1 MILVPCSG
9 QNTQPVR
16 ALLAKTNDYKSL
28 LRLWPQRRGT
38 TISGHSAGEPLTVAT
53 TQGNYCQ
60 WPQRRGTT
68 VSGHNAGEPL
78 TVATTQ
84 GNHCQWPQHRGTTV
98 SGHTQGNYC
107 QWPQR
112 RGTTVSGHNAGE
124 LLSVATTQGNHC
136 QWPQRR
142 GTTVSGHNAG
152 EPCTQRHSTGLTSDV
167 VKPWLPLLLV
177 LGLIHIAHQLGPIG
191 QAGRKVAI
199 PFRFWIPVVEISWGA
214 RHQFVVLP
222 PAASRRL

>member
-1 MILVPCSG
+1 MQTSRYWKDTYWAI
-9 QNTQPVR
+9 Q
-16 ALLAKTNDYKSL
+16 KSL
-28 LRLWPQRRGT
+28 SPMGGGGGFRYLAHGLWLWPQRRGT
-38 TISGHSAGEPLTVAT
+38 TVSGHSAGETTDSGHNAGELLSVAK
-53 TQGNYCQ
+53 TQVNHCQ

-78 TVATTQ
+78 
-84 GNHCQWPQHRGTTV
+84 
-98 SGHTQGNYC
+98 
-107 QWPQR
+107 
-112 RGTTVSGHNAGE
+112 
-124 LLSVATTQGNHC
+124 SVATTQRNYC

-177 LGLIHIAHQLGPIG
+177 LVSIHIAHQLGPIV

-199 PFRFWIPVVEISWGA
+199 PFRFWIPVVEMSWGA

-222 PAASRRL
+222 PVASGRL

>member
-1 MILVPCSG
+1 M
-9 QNTQPVR
+9 
-16 ALLAKTNDYKSL
+16 DYDC
-28 LRLWPQRRGT
+28 
-38 TISGHSAGEPLTVAT
+38 GHNAGEPLSVATAQGKPLSVAT

-68 VSGHNAGEPL
+68 VR
-78 TVATTQ
+78 TQ
-84 GNHCQWPQHRGTTV
+84 QVTANHC
-98 SGHTQGNYC
+98 
-107 QWPQR
+107 
-112 RGTTVSGHNAGE
+112 
-124 LLSVATTQGNHC
+124 
-136 QWPQRR
+136 
-142 GTTVSGHNAG
+142 NAG

-177 LGLIHIAHQLGPIG
+177 LVLIHIAHQLGPIV

-222 PAASRRL
+222 PVASGRL